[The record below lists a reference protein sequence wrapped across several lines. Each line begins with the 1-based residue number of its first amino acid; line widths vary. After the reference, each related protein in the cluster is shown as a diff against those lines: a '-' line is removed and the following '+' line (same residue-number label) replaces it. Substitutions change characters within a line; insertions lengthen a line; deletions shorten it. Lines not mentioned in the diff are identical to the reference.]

1 MALQNTY
8 SKKKEEHRLAKAE
21 YDRCKS
27 VEAGAD
33 TSVKETK
40 MKVKPAQR
48 KVEKKAKSGPYFA
61 FVEETWWTLAAD
73 HPDMEGH
80 KLMQV
85 LWQKW
90 LEKGGNK
97 RRETGDKEMFGP
109 GEDQGAGVKEGFV
122 GGDLLSGVQ
131 NMQATENYNIFKG
144 YAI

>member
-1 MALQNTY
+1 MKELGGISRKEANVELSKRWKNLGEEEKMALQNTY

-61 FVEETWWTLAAD
+61 FVEETWWKLAAD
-73 HPDMEGH
+73 QPDMEGH

-90 LEKGGNK
+90 LEKSGNIS
-97 RRETGDKEMFGP
+97 TVP
-109 GEDQGAGVKEGFV
+109 NWVP
-122 GGDLLSGVQ
+122 
-131 NMQATENYNIFKG
+131 
-144 YAI
+144 